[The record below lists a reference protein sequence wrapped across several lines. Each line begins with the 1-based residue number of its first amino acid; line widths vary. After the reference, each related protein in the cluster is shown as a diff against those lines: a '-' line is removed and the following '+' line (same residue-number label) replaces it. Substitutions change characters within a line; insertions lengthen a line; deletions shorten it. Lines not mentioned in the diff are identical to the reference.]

1 MPLPQRTLPLLRSSF
16 SARTLKPSNPNNPTR
31 LGRFASVKVDQTKKD
46 NDPSQS
52 QEESHKAQ
60 ASETDSDKQDKAHP
74 AQQPDPQK
82 EPSRTTGIEKEGA
95 GGVKAGRAKE

>member
-1 MPLPQRTLPLLRSSF
+1 MPLPQRTLPLLRSSLTPRDPI
-16 SARTLKPSNPNNPTR
+16 SYNPHR
-31 LGRFASVKVDQTKKD
+31 LVRFASVKVDQTKKD
-46 NDPSQS
+46 NDPSQT

-60 ASETDSDKQDKAHP
+60 ASETDSNKKDKTHP

>member
-1 MPLPQRTLPLLRSSF
+1 MPLTQRALPLLRSSV
-16 SARTLKPSNPNNPTR
+16 SAHNLTFPNP
-31 LGRFASVKVDQTKKD
+31 LGPLRFASVKVDQTKKN

-52 QEESHKAQ
+52 PEESHKAQ
-60 ASETDSDKQDKAHP
+60 ASETDSDKVEKAHP
-74 AQQPDPQK
+74 AQQPDPQQ